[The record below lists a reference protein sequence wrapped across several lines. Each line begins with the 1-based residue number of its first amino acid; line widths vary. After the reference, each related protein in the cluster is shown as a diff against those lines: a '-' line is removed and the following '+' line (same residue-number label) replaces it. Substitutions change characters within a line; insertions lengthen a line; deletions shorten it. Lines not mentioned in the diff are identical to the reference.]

1 MGVPMIKLLT
11 AYRKGRLEAADLCES
26 MVVGG
31 RMWTE
36 EQEIA
41 GQALFAAAERL
52 RTLPPPD
59 EV

>member
-1 MGVPMIKLLT
+1 MIKLLT